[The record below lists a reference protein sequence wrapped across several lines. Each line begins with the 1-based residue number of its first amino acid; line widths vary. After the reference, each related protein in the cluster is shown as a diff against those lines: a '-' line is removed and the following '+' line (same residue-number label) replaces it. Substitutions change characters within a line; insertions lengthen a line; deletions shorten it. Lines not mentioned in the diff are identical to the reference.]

1 MMISKQKLL
10 DLMNESKTSIQ
21 DLAVGINVNY
31 STVNRIVNGET
42 AAPRVDTIYS
52 IANFFGVDPSLI
64 CESLSDDNVVNQHGA
79 MTFDNIQN
87 LLTFLI
93 NKTGIRST
101 TLLHRASGIAKSTLD
116 KLLSGET
123 IAPNLQTM
131 QKLSEYFNLTIEQI
145 EGQKPILVNALQEV
159 HLSKRL
165 LPVVDMGNINE
176 WIFGDYNNVK
186 VSNYV
191 HSTLLVGKLSFALK
205 IPDDSYEPDFF
216 RNSTLIIDT
225 QAEINDGSYIIAK
238 YFQTNRVSLYEV
250 KSKDETFSFRQVNLD
265 EPSKKIHELEIIGVA
280 VQEVRNLK

>member
-1 MMISKQKLL
+1 M
-10 DLMNESKTSIQ
+10 
-21 DLAVGINVNY
+21 
-31 STVNRIVNGET
+31 
-42 AAPRVDTIYS
+42 APRVDTIYS
-52 IANFFGVDPSLI
+52 IANFFGVDPSMI
-64 CESLSDDNVVNQHGA
+64 CESLSDDNVASQSGA

-123 IAPNLQTM
+123 STPNLQTM

-145 EGQKPILVNALQEV
+145 EGQKPILINALQEV
-159 HLSKRL
+159 QLSKRL
-165 LPVVDMGNINE
+165 LPVVDMENINE

-216 RNSTLIIDT
+216 MNSTLIIDT
-225 QAEINDGSYIIAK
+225 QAEINNGSYVITK
-238 YFQTNRVSLYEV
+238 DNKTNVVGISEAILDKNSNFNFRNVGSDSKMNANSSLYEV
-250 KSKDETFSFRQVNLD
+250 
-265 EPSKKIHELEIIGVA
+265 IGVA